1 MNFPSQIGLKDYKI
15 ILCIDIS
22 VWKELSDYD
31 QYSFPRHA
39 FDSSF
44 QDEYESQKFYTF
56 MLLIVKHS
64 SISFSLTRTIEI
76 STIISKLIFIGNEFQ
91 ISTKKKS
98 LLKLLT
104 RYLFLASKKLYQI
117 TIKVSSKHYSIMIF
131 IGGSKVQTIH
141 YDQSIVH
148 SSAE

>member
-64 SISFSLTRTIEI
+64 SISFSLSTIEI

>member
-22 VWKELSDYD
+22 VWKVLSDYD

-39 FDSSF
+39 FNSLF

-64 SISFSLTRTIEI
+64 SISFSLTRLI

>member
-22 VWKELSDYD
+22 VWKVLSDYD

-64 SISFSLTRTIEI
+64 SISFSLSTIEI